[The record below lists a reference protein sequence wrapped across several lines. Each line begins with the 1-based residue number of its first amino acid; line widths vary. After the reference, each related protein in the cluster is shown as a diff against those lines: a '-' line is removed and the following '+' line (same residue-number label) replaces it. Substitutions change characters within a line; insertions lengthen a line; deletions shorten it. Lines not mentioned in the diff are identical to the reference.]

1 MRFKA
6 ILSLVLTLLFSISI
20 GGAYHYCGGNLS
32 QFKLLARNTH
42 VGCDFSTCNLPGGN
56 NNHFES
62 SCCENILIIMDVD
75 DYQASSK
82 PETYISELLVFN
94 ILASELSIAV
104 IESSLSP
111 NFLYSHPP
119 DNLFS
124 VDLSRI
130 QVFLI

>member
-1 MRFKA
+1 MRFKT

-32 QFKLLARNTH
+32 QFKLLAGNTH
-42 VGCDFSTCNLPGGN
+42 VGCAMSMCTVQMS
-56 NNHFES
+56 ES
-62 SCCENILIIMDVD
+62 GQLSSRCCEKIQVKMDVD
-75 DYQASSK
+75 DYQVSSK
-82 PETYISELLVFN
+82 PETSVFELLVFN
-94 ILASELSIAV
+94 NLASELSIAGV
-104 IESSLSP
+104 EPLLHRT
-111 NFLYSHPP
+111 FFYSHPP